1 MFLSP
6 TQQLAESNQ
15 TIRERTSA
23 TDEMKHLLES
33 QKNNNK
39 ETNRKLIISRQQGMR
54 SWRELKQQEN
64 SCNSL
69 KNEVSFPGDTS
80 AASPDQN

>member
-1 MFLSP
+1 MHLTMLLPS

-23 TDEMKHLLES
+23 TNDMKHLLES

-39 ETNRKLIISRQQGMR
+39 ETNRKLTISRQQGLR
-54 SWRELKQQEN
+54 LWRDMKEQEN
-64 SCNSL
+64 SCNTL
-69 KNEVSFPGDTS
+69 KNEVRFSLS
-80 AASPDQN
+80 YIQ